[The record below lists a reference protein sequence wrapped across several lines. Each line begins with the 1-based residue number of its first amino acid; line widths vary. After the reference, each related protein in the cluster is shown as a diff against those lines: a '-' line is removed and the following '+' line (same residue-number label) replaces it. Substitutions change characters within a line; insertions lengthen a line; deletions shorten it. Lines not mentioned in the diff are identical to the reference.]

1 MSRYNDDRYTEL
13 DQDDEDQIRELL
25 IGHAITKVS
34 GYTMELDDGTILEI
48 EPNEGCGGCSNG
60 YYELEE
66 LNEVPNAITAVEF
79 EDITESAGPPYSE
92 SQIYQIFVLAESQ
105 KIKILDVRGDDGNG
119 YYGTGYRVWVKK
131 PKKFPK
137 GWIIPGDVVRLN
149 RNANSLPEFHMWFSG
164 EYIVKEVFDDSTCRI
179 QAMGYIDTR
188 FTAGGV
194 ISFEHLE
201 KVGK

>member
-13 DQDDEDQIRELL
+13 DQYDEDQIRELL
-25 IGHAITKVS
+25 IGHSITKVS
-34 GYTMELDDGTILEI
+34 DYTMKLDDGTILEI

-66 LNEVPNAITAVEF
+66 LNEVDNVITAVEF
-79 EDITESAGPPYSE
+79 EDIYESADRFSS

-119 YYGTGYRVWVKK
+119 YYGTGYRIWVKK

-137 GWIIPGDVVRLN
+137 GHIIPGDVVRLN
-149 RNANSLPEFHMWFSG
+149 RNTIWLPEFHMWFKG
-164 EYIVKEVFDDSTCRI
+164 EYIVKEVFDDFTCRI
-179 QAMGYIDTR
+179 RGMGYIDTR
-188 FTAGGV
+188 WTAEGV
-194 ISFEHLE
+194 VSWEHLE